1 MDNAAERGR
10 QAMDGLRP
18 LVDSHPEMVREV
30 RGKGLMIGIQF
41 DSGETAEAVQW
52 ACFERGLLVLEAGD
66 DVVRLCPPLVISDA
80 DVETCVRIFGEAVS
94 EVARDPR
101 GAFARAKKWE
111 QIDDGEVDG

>member
-1 MDNAAERGR
+1 
-10 QAMDGLRP
+10 
-18 LVDSHPEMVREV
+18 
-30 RGKGLMIGIQF
+30 MIGVQF

-66 DVVRLCPPLVISDA
+66 DVVRLSPPLVVDESDVNTA
-80 DVETCVRIFGEAVS
+80 VRIFGEAIN

-101 GAFARAKKWE
+101 GAFTRAKKWE

>member
-1 MDNAAERGR
+1 MA
-10 QAMDGLRP
+10 GLAP
-18 LVDSHPEMVREV
+18 LTARHGEIVKDV
-30 RGKGLMIGIQF
+30 RGMGLMIGVQF

-66 DVVRLCPPLVISDA
+66 DVVRMCPPLVVTESDI
-80 DVETCVRIFGEAVS
+80 DTCVRIFAEAVE
-94 EVARDPR
+94 EVVRDPR